1 MKILFVTA
9 TLFLMSS
16 SVNMM
21 DKEQQD
27 NGLDLQNLYAC
38 YWYPLCDPQLQS
50 PILQP
55 KDKKTETQDTKD
67 NKLA

>member
-1 MKILFVTA
+1 MTERK
-9 TLFLMSS
+9 
-16 SVNMM
+16 
-21 DKEQQD
+21 QQD
-27 NGLDLQNLYAC
+27 NVLDTQNLLAC

-55 KDKKTETQDTKD
+55 KDEKPETQDTKD